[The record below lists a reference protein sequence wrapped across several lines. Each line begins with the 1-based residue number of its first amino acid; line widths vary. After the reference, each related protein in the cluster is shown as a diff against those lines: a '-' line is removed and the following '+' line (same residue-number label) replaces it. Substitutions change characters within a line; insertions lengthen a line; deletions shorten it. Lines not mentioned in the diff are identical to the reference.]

1 MKGGTVAEDI
11 EHLLVGHPFFEG
23 LDQAFLSPIVPIASN
38 VRFEAGTYIFKEG
51 DQANA
56 FYLIRD
62 GKVALEIFA
71 PEHKPIIID
80 TLEGGD
86 TLGWSWLLSPFL
98 WKFSA
103 HARTG
108 VRAVALDA
116 TALRAKC
123 EENRNL
129 GYEVLNRLAQIIE
142 RRLEATRFQLLD
154 IYGGRVTA

>member
-1 MKGGTVAEDI
+1 MKGGTVMGDVGRSIAE
-11 EHLLVGHPFFEG
+11 HPFFEG
-23 LDQAFLSPIVPIASN
+23 VDQALLSQISDFASY
-38 VRFEAGTYIFKEG
+38 VKFEAGTYIFKEG

-56 FYLIRD
+56 FYLICD
-62 GKVALEIFA
+62 GRVALEIFA
-71 PEHKPIIID
+71 LEHKPIIID

-86 TLGWSWLLSPFL
+86 TLGWSWLLSPFV

-103 HARTG
+103 HARSS

-116 TALRAKC
+116 KSLRTKC

-154 IYGGRVTA
+154 IYGARARA